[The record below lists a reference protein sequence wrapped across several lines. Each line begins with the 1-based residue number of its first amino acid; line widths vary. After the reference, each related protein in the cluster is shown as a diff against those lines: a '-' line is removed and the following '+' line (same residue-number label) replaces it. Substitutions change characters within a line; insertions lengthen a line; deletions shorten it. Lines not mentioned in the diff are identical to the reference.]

1 MRIIEKILIIID
13 SDDPSGDLDSIIEDG
28 AVANGY
34 TATEYTISET
44 VGDKYWKLV
53 KEE

>member
-1 MRIIEKILIIID
+1 MRVIEKILIIID

-34 TATEYTISET
+34 TAAEYIVSET
-44 VGDKYWKLV
+44 VGDKYWCLK
-53 KEE
+53 KE